1 MNSHNTCDFKDTKDK
16 KSSEKPQIVQFS
28 DPSANHIPMKDG
40 QEPDISHLKL
50 ED

>member
-1 MNSHNTCDFKDTKDK
+1 MNSQDTCDFKYTVNK
-16 KSSEKPQIVQFS
+16 KTSEKPPTVQFS

-40 QEPDISHLKL
+40 QEPDISHLEL